1 MGGRPLDKNSYL
13 VPFSRYLHI
22 YAIIYAYSSKF
33 PVWLTLEHF
42 LGCIPTQN
50 SRFMGGRPPDKNSYL
65 APFSRY
71 LHIYAQI
78 HDLCIF
84 FKMST

>member
-1 MGGRPLDKNSYL
+1 MGGRPPDKNSYL

-22 YAIIYAYSSKF
+22 YAKIYAYSSKF

-50 SRFMGGRPPDKNSYL
+50 RRFMGGRPLDKNSYL
-65 APFSRY
+65 VPFSRY
-71 LHIYAQI
+71 LHIYAKI
-78 HDLCIF
+78 CAYF
-84 FKMST
+84 